1 VAILNLKVVP
11 GARRDRVVGAYGDA
25 IKIQVSAA
33 PENGKANAA
42 VLRVLAEAL
51 GVKPHQIEL
60 VSGHTQPRKS
70 VRIEG
75 LDEGEVRSRLSA
87 HFVS

>member
-1 VAILNLKVVP
+1 MTLLKLKVVP

-33 PENGKANAA
+33 PEAGKANAA
-42 VLRVLAEAL
+42 VVRVLAEAL
-51 GVKPHQIEL
+51 GLKRHQIEL
-60 VSGHTQPRKS
+60 VSGHTQARKA

-75 LDEGEVRSRLSA
+75 LDERQILARLSGMR
-87 HFVS
+87 